1 MDPPGNIT
9 ILHEAVDPGMDPSG
23 NITTLHEAVDPG
35 MDSPGNVTALHEAV
49 DPGYT
54 VSCPQGFN
62 HLTPTP
68 PYKTE

>member
-1 MDPPGNIT
+1 MDPP
-9 ILHEAVDPGMDPSG
+9 G

-49 DPGYT
+49 NPGYM